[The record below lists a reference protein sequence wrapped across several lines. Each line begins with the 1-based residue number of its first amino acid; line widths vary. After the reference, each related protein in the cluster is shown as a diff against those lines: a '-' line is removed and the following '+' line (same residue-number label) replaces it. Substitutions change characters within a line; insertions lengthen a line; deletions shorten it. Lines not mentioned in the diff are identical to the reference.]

1 MVQLVS
7 GDVLLSKA
15 EVIAVD
21 IGPDETWSRGL
32 AKSLRDKWPAIA
44 KDFERHRARHPV
56 LPGSVWTWN
65 APGGQRVAALVTREV
80 AGKRGPGA
88 AAVNYVD
95 AALAGLQGLIRRR
108 RPGSVAVARL
118 CDGDDGLPW
127 GDVEPFI
134 HEHLQEFGIPVALY
148 DRHRKGVRVA
158 GA

>member
-15 EVIAVD
+15 DVIAVD
-21 IGPDETWSRGL
+21 IGPEETWSRGL
-32 AKSLRDKWPAIA
+32 AKSLRDRWPAIA

-56 LPGSVWTWN
+56 LPGSVWVWN

-80 AGKRGPGA
+80 ANRRGPGA
-88 AAVNYVD
+88 AAPNYVD
-95 AALAGLQGLIRRR
+95 AALAVLQGLLVRRR
-108 RPGSVAVARL
+108 ARSVAVARL
-118 CDGDDGLPW
+118 CDGDLPW

-134 HEHLQEFGIPVALY
+134 HEHLQPLKVPVSLY